1 MQRRH
6 PLSMLRGASEPS
18 IQCHVIGT
26 TQPLAQFHNKAHLP
40 QTVQYLSPLLAQR
53 AIGGVGSVAAGRD
66 QQKGREVPGS

>member
-40 QTVQYLSPLLAQR
+40 QTVQHLSPHCWHNEPSVVLA
-53 AIGGVGSVAAGRD
+53 V
-66 QQKGREVPGS
+66 